1 MGHLDFSLGDA
12 AATRALG
19 ARLAAAC
26 QPDSVILL
34 RGPLGAGKTTFVE
47 GFLEALG
54 AGRAASPTF
63 VIAHSHRAGAM
74 PIWHLDLYRLEDPRD
89 VDDLDLAQYLPS
101 GGITIVEWPERA
113 PHAWP
118 ADRIEIELS
127 IAGNA
132 RGARVRGL
140 GTAVDVVRALETA
153 EI

>member
-1 MGHLDFSLGDA
+1 LGYLDFSLVDA

-26 QPDSVILL
+26 GPDSVILL

-63 VIAHSHRAGAM
+63 VIAHSHSAGAM

-89 VDDLDLAQYLPS
+89 IEDLDLAHYLPS
-101 GGITIVEWPERA
+101 GGITLVEWPERA
-113 PHAWP
+113 AHAWP
-118 ADRIEIELS
+118 ADRIEIDLT
-127 IAGNA
+127 IAGAA
-132 RGARVRGL
+132 RSARVRGL
-140 GTAVDVVRALETA
+140 GQAEDFVRALA
-153 EI
+153 AR